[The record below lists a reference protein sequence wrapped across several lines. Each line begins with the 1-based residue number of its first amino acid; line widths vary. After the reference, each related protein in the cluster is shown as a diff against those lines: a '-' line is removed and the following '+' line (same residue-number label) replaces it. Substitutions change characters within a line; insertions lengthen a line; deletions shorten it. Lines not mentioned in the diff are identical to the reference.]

1 MVVCLQGQGLVCS
14 VNTQCMW
21 LSLQAGLWELG
32 ESASLARA
40 EQIEARLAFLLK

>member
-1 MVVCLQGQGLVCS
+1 MVVCLQGQRLVCS
-14 VNTQCMW
+14 VNTQCTW

-32 ESASLARA
+32 ESASLGRA